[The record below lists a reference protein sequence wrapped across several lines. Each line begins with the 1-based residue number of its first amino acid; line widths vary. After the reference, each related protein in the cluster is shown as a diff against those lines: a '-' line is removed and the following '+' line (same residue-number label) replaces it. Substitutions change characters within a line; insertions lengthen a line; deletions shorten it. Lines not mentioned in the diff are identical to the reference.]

1 MWRVSW
7 PFWRCNDL
15 PAFRRGPVPIVLH
28 VDGFFFV
35 CLFLDVFMGEGVSDL
50 LLLCHLD
57 LSPENYVGLCW
68 FGLS

>member
-1 MWRVSW
+1 M
-7 PFWRCNDL
+7 
-15 PAFRRGPVPIVLH
+15 PIVLH